1 MNERYIQQPKE
12 VKVKPV
18 KENKNKKEEKRELP
32 KAGSYTVA
40 DLEQSKKIYSN
51 TGGKY

>member
-12 VKVKPV
+12 VNVKPV
-18 KENKNKKEEKRELP
+18 KENKKEEKRELP

-40 DLEQSKKIYSN
+40 DLEQSKKIYSS